1 MAAAPLMLSEITKHK
16 IVPVVVVN
24 DARQS
29 DGLAESLVTGGLPI
43 AEVTFRTAAAPEVIA
58 RMSRRDE
65 LLVGAGTVVTPE
77 QVNQAVDCGARF
89 IVSPGLL
96 ETVVERALELGV
108 AVLPGAVT
116 PSEIMAAKAL
126 GLEAVKF
133 FPASSYGGAAAIK
146 ALAAPFVGMSFVP
159 TGGVTADNVGEFLS
173 LPCVSA
179 VGGSWMVPAA
189 KLDAGEFG
197 EISSLVAA
205 AVSAVA
211 SY

>member
-1 MAAAPLMLSEITKHK
+1 
-16 IVPVVVVN
+16 
-24 DARQS
+24 
-29 DGLAESLVTGGLPI
+29 
-43 AEVTFRTAAAPEVIA
+43 
-58 RMSRRDE
+58 
-65 LLVGAGTVVTPE
+65 
-77 QVNQAVDCGARF
+77 
-89 IVSPGLL
+89 
-96 ETVVERALELGV
+96 
-108 AVLPGAVT
+108 
-116 PSEIMAAKAL
+116 
-126 GLEAVKF
+126 
-133 FPASSYGGAAAIK
+133 
-146 ALAAPFVGMSFVP
+146 MSFVP